1 MATAWSGHHQYGGIP
16 LEIPTIRESV
26 AEEPVEQEAEEE
38 ELLPLELEEPT
49 LRPEDISLPR
59 RHAAL
64 LLPVP
69 TPSTEL
75 PSAELLSSTESI
87 PFPSPIPPSESSS
100 HLSISLSTLTSPTEF
115 SVMPTPSS
123 MLAPTVPL
131 HSPSLTPTP
140 ANAPLSPG
148 VPSPTPISPEPP
160 LILSHTP
167 CPPLSPFDRAI
178 SPFYSSL
185 SITGPNESGVAAWNT
200 PAAFAF
206 TAVR

>member
-64 LLPVP
+64 R
-69 TPSTEL
+69 SFKEL
-75 PSAELLSSTESI
+75 GSYWKRNLRPQ
-87 PFPSPIPPSESSS
+87 
-100 HLSISLSTLTSPTEF
+100 TLRYR
-115 SVMPTPSS
+115 
-123 MLAPTVPL
+123 A
-131 HSPSLTPTP
+131 
-140 ANAPLSPG
+140 
-148 VPSPTPISPEPP
+148 
-160 LILSHTP
+160 
-167 CPPLSPFDRAI
+167 FDRAI